1 MQLVSIEV
9 SDADMIRVL
18 DAFGGTVEGFQL
30 ALRQHVAERVRE
42 NELAKV
48 AERHNR
54 ERQQVAEK
62 VEADVTVAL
71 GSTDPLATVDP
82 DTGLAVS

>member
-18 DAFGGTVEGFQL
+18 DAFGGTVDGFQ
-30 ALRQHVAERVRE
+30 AGVRAFVADKVRE
-42 NELAKV
+42 REIANL

-62 VEADVTVAL
+62 VDADVTVAL
-71 GSTDPLATVDP
+71 GSTDPLARVDP